1 MLHIKHVHSNIEAI
15 NTFITDK
22 FASTI
27 QFIKVPIL
35 FNMEFPIVVLNYD
48 HKGYSNTFV
57 ATFGPYVLIMEKRM
71 VDHLGGCVTYQ
82 KFYCGTKVSLFKL
95 LLPLVKIFL
104 KKNNQFTYSED
115 LPMRLHRNDLRKK
128 NHYFKNDM
136 KKFSY
141 RIRT

>member
-1 MLHIKHVHSNIEAI
+1 
-15 NTFITDK
+15 
-22 FASTI
+22 
-27 QFIKVPIL
+27 
-35 FNMEFPIVVLNYD
+35 
-48 HKGYSNTFV
+48 
-57 ATFGPYVLIMEKRM
+57 M

-141 RIRT
+141 VESLNLKDQKVFLREGMIEEINLDNIYEDKIIKKEDAGLLSFHITKELNVYKIYSSICHHEGAYLCR

>member
-1 MLHIKHVHSNIEAI
+1 
-15 NTFITDK
+15 
-22 FASTI
+22 
-27 QFIKVPIL
+27 
-35 FNMEFPIVVLNYD
+35 MEFPIVVLNYD
-48 HKGYSNTFV
+48 HKVIPILCSNIR
-57 ATFGPYVLIMEKRM
+57 PYVLIMEKRM

-141 RIRT
+141 VESLNLKDQHLLF